1 MVVDA
6 VWRSDVS
13 LETLFAKK
21 GFTPNDNQRIAIEN
35 TSGPLLLTA
44 GPGSGKTRVLLWRCV
59 NLIVFQN
66 IAPEN
71 IFLATFTEKA
81 AQQLKRGLRELL
93 SVASTGTHKPY
104 DITAMYVGTIHS
116 LCQKLLMD
124 RRFKKHGLRC
134 HRPLLLD
141 DLGQF
146 LFVRNRFGRL
156 LSESGFDD
164 ADKRDSYKKINGY
177 FGKDSASRT
186 DAVANCISFFNR
198 MSEENFGS
206 EEFSVQQ
213 GDSVLAKLFKMTCCY
228 RGLLN
233 EDGVERVDFSTLQ
246 QRTYAHICQK
256 KDAET
261 VFKYVIVDEY
271 QDTNTIQ
278 QKIYLKLAEGTKNI
292 CIVGDDDQALYR
304 FRGATVENLV
314 GFENICQK
322 TIGVRPRRID
332 LNVNYRSR
340 KQIVDTCTEF
350 MELVSWENPLKRGE
364 FFRIRNKNIKA
375 NLADSQTSV
384 ILESGDKN
392 GVAKNIALLIKRLK
406 ETEKIADYN
415 QCAFLFPTIRGNAS
429 GEMAPKVKAFAD
441 ALGDVGIKYYA
452 PRAKNF
458 LYTEEAL
465 ATFGLFAR
473 ILKYEANANS
483 LGEMKNFAA
492 WVKSAHEKADEIISQ
507 DRTIPV
513 FIGEIQNAIAASKR
527 NYRLLLDS
535 CEKNGLSLD
544 SELTIPV
551 LKKLSQSPK
560 IDESV
565 RRALCGRGILAFVLR
580 RTNEEKPL
588 RVSYVLSRATAMDW
602 TLLDLFYKIN
612 GFEYFAA
619 KYRKAETGGEDS
631 GLYTLGMITQ
641 YLAKYQ
647 ETNNPIL
654 SGSTFE
660 NDSIRKNFFG
670 SFLYSLFRLNE
681 TEYEDSEDPFP
692 KGCVPFLTVHQSKG
706 LEFPVVVL
714 GSVSHRSRGPRK
726 LDVIVREM
734 QENLGIV
741 SALSEP
747 LDRMDDYDTMRMFY
761 VALSRAKNLL
771 VISQFKG
778 QGQTTYAPFKT
789 LFERGRLKSAE
800 ELNLEIIPKSERL
813 SEMISREYTYTADYL
828 PYNNCPRNYMVF
840 HKYGFVPSR
849 SQTMFF
855 GSLVHRTVEDLQYA
869 AREAIR

>member
-6 VWRSDVS
+6 VRHGDVS
-13 LETLFAKK
+13 LEALFAKK
-21 GFTPNDNQRIAIEN
+21 GFTPNGNQRIAIESTN
-35 TSGPLLLTA
+35 GPLLLTA

-81 AQQLKRGLRELL
+81 AQQLKQGLRELL
-93 SVASTGTHKPY
+93 SVASTETHRPY
-104 DITAMYVGTIHS
+104 DITAMYVGTLHS
-116 LCQKLLMD
+116 LCQKLLTD
-124 RRFKKHGLRC
+124 RRFREHGLRC
-134 HRPLLLD
+134 RRPLLLD

-146 LFVRNRFGRL
+146 LFVRNRFARL
-156 LSESGFDD
+156 LLKSGFDD
-164 ADKRDSYKKINGY
+164 ADKRDSYKKINGF

-186 DAVANCISFFNR
+186 DAVTNCISFFNR
-198 MSEENFGS
+198 MSEENFGA
-206 EEFSVQQ
+206 EEFSVQL
-213 GDSVLAKLFKMTCCY
+213 GDSVLAKLFRMTLCY
-228 RGLLN
+228 RGLL
-233 EDGVERVDFSTLQ
+233 EEGGVERVDFSTLQ

-256 KDAET
+256 KDAES
-261 VFKYVIVDEY
+261 VFRHVIVDEY

-278 QKIYLKLAEGTKNI
+278 QKIYLKLAEGTRNI
-292 CIVGDDDQALYR
+292 CVVGDDDQALYR

-314 GFENICQK
+314 GFESICQK
-322 TIGVRPRRID
+322 AIGVRPRRID
-332 LNVNYRSR
+332 LNINYRSR
-340 KQIVDTCTEF
+340 RQIVDTYTDF
-350 MELVSWENPLKRGE
+350 MDLVSWENPFERGAS
-364 FFRIRNKNIKA
+364 FRIPNKNITA
-375 NLADSQTSV
+375 NSADSQTSV
-384 ILESGDKN
+384 VLESGDKN
-392 GVAKNIALLIKRLK
+392 AVAKNIALLIKRLR
-406 ETEKIADYN
+406 ETGKIADYN

-441 ALGDVGIKYYA
+441 ALDDVGIKYYA

-458 LYTEEAL
+458 LYTEETL
-465 ATFGLFAR
+465 VTFGLFAR
-473 ILKYEANANS
+473 IFKYEANANS
-483 LGEMKNFAA
+483 LGGMKNFAD
-492 WVKSAHEKADEIISQ
+492 WVKSALEKADEIISG
-507 DRTIPV
+507 DSSIPQ
-513 FIGEIQNAIAASKR
+513 FIAETQNAIALSKK
-527 NYRLLLDS
+527 NYRLLLDD
-535 CEKNGLSLD
+535 CEKNGVPLD
-544 SELTIPV
+544 FELTISL
-551 LKKLSQSPK
+551 LKKLSQTPK
-560 IDESV
+560 IDDPV
-565 RRALCGRGILAFVLR
+565 RRALCGRGMLAFVAR
-580 RTNEEKPL
+580 RTNEGKPL
-588 RVSYVLSRATAMDW
+588 RVSYALSRVTAMDW

-619 KYRKAETGGEDS
+619 KYRMAEKGGEDS
-631 GLYTLGMITQ
+631 GLYTLGMITR

-647 ETNNPIL
+647 ETNSPIL

-681 TEYEDSEDPFP
+681 TEYEDSDDPFP

-714 GSVSHRSRGPRK
+714 GSLSHRSRDPRK
-726 LDVIVREM
+726 LDVTVREM
-734 QENLGIV
+734 QKNLGIV
-741 SALSEP
+741 SAASEP

-771 VISQFKG
+771 VLSQFKG

-789 LFERGRLKSAE
+789 LLERVRLESAE
-800 ELNLEIIPKSERL
+800 ELDLETIPQSERL
-813 SEMISREYTYTADYL
+813 SERVAREYTYTADYL

-869 AREAIR
+869 VREAIR